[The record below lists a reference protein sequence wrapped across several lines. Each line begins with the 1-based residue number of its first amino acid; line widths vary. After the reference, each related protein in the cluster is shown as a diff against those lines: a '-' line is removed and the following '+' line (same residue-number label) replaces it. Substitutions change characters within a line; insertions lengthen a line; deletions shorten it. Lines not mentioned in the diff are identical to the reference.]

1 MENPR
6 SEKVAVVDE
15 VKAKLEASDGVVLT
29 EYRGIDVPTMA
40 ELRKAVTDAGAEY
53 KIYKNTLVRFAAES
67 LGLDFGDL
75 LTGPTA
81 IGFAMKDAD
90 GNPGDPVALAKALA
104 DFSKSNDLLVLKGG
118 MLDGEILDIDAIKL
132 LAKTPP
138 RAQLY
143 AEFVG
148 AGESFYQDFAGLLEN
163 KLREFVYAMEEL
175 ADKGVL
181 AEGVPAEEPAAAAEE
196 TEAATDEVV
205 AEETDVVADEAA
217 VEETEAASDK
227 VVAEETDVV
236 ADEAAAEVADE
247 SAAPESNDE
256 AADVAAEETDP
267 ADSGDTETAAGGEDQ
282 EGA

>member
-81 IGFAMKDAD
+81 IGFAMKDAN

-118 MLDGEILDIDAIKL
+118 VLDGEILDVDAIKL

-138 RAQLY
+138 RDQLY

-181 AEGVPAEEPAAAAEE
+181 AEGVPAEEPAADEPVAEEPAAEEPVAEE
-196 TEAATDEVV
+196 TEAATDE
-205 AEETDVVADEAA
+205 
-217 VEETEAASDK
+217 

-267 ADSGDTETAAGGEDQ
+267 ADSGDTETADGGEDQ

>member
-118 MLDGEILDIDAIKL
+118 VLDGEMLDVDAIKL

-138 RAQLY
+138 RDQLY

-181 AEGVPAEEPAAAAEE
+181 AEGTPAEEPAAEEPAAEE
-196 TEAATDEVV
+196 AEAATDEVV
-205 AEETDVVADEAA
+205 AEETDVVADEA
-217 VEETEAASDK
+217 V
-227 VVAEETDVV
+227 
-236 ADEAAAEVADE
+236 AEVADE

>member
-81 IGFAMKDAD
+81 IGFAMKDAN

-118 MLDGEILDIDAIKL
+118 VLDGEILDVDAIKL

-138 RAQLY
+138 RDQLY

-181 AEGVPAEEPAAAAEE
+181 AEGVPAEEPAAEEPVAEE
-196 TEAATDEVV
+196 TEAATDE
-205 AEETDVVADEAA
+205 
-217 VEETEAASDK
+217 

-267 ADSGDTETAAGGEDQ
+267 ADSGDTETADGGEDQ

>member
-104 DFSKSNDLLVLKGG
+104 DFSKSNELLILKGG
-118 MLDGEILDIDAIKL
+118 VLDGEMLDVKAIKL

-138 RAQLY
+138 REQLY

-148 AGESFYQDFAGLLEN
+148 AGESFYQDFAGMLEN

-181 AEGVPAEEPAAAAEE
+181 AEGTPAEEPAAEEPVAEE
-196 TEAATDEVV
+196 AEAATDEVV
-205 AEETDVVADEAA
+205 AEETDVVADEA
-217 VEETEAASDK
+217 V
-227 VVAEETDVV
+227 
-236 ADEAAAEVADE
+236 AEVADE